1 MMLLATYITGCL
13 ALAFSMSFRDEK
25 ISNKVYYYVTTTYSA
40 LFLLSVFVL
49 EATGNGFLFM
59 MLITSA
65 CFYVIA
71 VTSYAE
77 SSK

>member
-1 MMLLATYITGCL
+1 MSLLATYITGCL
-13 ALAFSMSFRDEK
+13 ALAFSMSFRDEEIQK
-25 ISNKVYYYVTTTYSA
+25 RIYYSVATVYSV

-49 EATGNGFLFM
+49 EATGDGFLFM

-77 SSK
+77 SS